1 MPFSTVMERVF
12 SKECIAAQ
20 QRQNE
25 TDIMFSEVSRF
36 DWRFDW
42 RLSSKALTRLAF

>member
-36 DWRFDW
+36 DWR
-42 RLSSKALTRLAF
+42 LLPKALTRLAF